1 MDLSFARLDWKT
13 RKDAAIPDI
22 SVLLAELAA
31 RQAAS
36 ATAIAQAA
44 TLIPTRMG
52 DPTMAGR
59 ISLFGEGV
67 HRVSGSFHPGVAALL
82 TLDKPT

>member
-1 MDLSFARLDWKT
+1 MDLSFARFDWKARGPAT
-13 RKDAAIPDI
+13 IPDI

-36 ATAIAQAA
+36 ATAIAQASS
-44 TLIPTRMG
+44 LIPARSG
-52 DPTMAGR
+52 DPSMAGR
-59 ISLFGEGV
+59 VNLFGEGV

-82 TLDKPT
+82 TDHQPT